1 MYQLMYA
8 RQIAKHGV
16 EEAIKADEGLAKG
29 VNTYNGKCTD
39 KNVADSLNIEYT
51 SIYNLI

>member
-8 RQIAKHGV
+8 RQI
-16 EEAIKADEGLAKG
+16 AKG

-51 SIYNLI
+51 NIYNLI